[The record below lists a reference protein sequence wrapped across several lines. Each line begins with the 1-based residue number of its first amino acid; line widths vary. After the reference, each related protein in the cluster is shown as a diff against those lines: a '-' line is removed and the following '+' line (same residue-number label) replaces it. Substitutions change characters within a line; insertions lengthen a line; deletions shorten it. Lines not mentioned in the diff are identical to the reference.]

1 MSDNEIQIL
10 SEDQKLGSILKEGA
24 RVYINPHKCFDG
36 VDLMKAKWQGLQ
48 HLALVVKGWSEV
60 DESFTILWARL
71 VFNIDMCFIFCN
83 NNFKLIFHDTSNAF
97 FAYMNITKK
106 WQDKKCATEK

>member
-1 MSDNEIQIL
+1 MSDDEIQIL

-36 VDLMKAKWQGLQ
+36 DCMKAKWQGLQ

-60 DESFTILWARL
+60 DESFTVLWARL
-71 VFNIDMCFIFCN
+71 VFSIDSCFIFCN
-83 NNFKLIFHDTSNAF
+83 NNYKLIFHDTSSIAF
-97 FAYMNITKK
+97 FAYITIEMARQKA
-106 WQDKKCATEK
+106 CN